1 MPFTTKTANYT
12 INPATDFVVFC
23 NATGVALG
31 VTITL
36 PSAALN
42 PGRIFTVKR
51 INDSSG
57 GTPNERCFVGPV
69 GTPTGTTTVTLDA
82 PGASLTNINS
92 GMTLVSD
99 GAKWW
104 VVSAG
109 P

>member
-1 MPFTTKTANYT
+1 VPFTTKTANYT

-82 PGASLTNINS
+82 PGGIAHQHQQRHDP
-92 GMTLVSD
+92 GV
-99 GAKWW
+99 GRRKWW